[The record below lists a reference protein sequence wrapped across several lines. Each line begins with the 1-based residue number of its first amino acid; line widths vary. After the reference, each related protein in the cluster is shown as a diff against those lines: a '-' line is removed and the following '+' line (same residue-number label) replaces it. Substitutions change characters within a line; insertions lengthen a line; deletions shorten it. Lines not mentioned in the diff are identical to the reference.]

1 MSAKGLPPPSASEGQ
16 SSAAGD
22 GPIGGIKQAH
32 ADMVAWLYKPHGGAV
47 DDQLKKID
55 AANVKREHIAYG
67 VIGLVSLYLLFGEE
81 AMFVSNLITFLFPAS
96 FAVGI
101 IRGKKGTEAVNQLLY
116 WVPFGFFALLDSTS
130 FSLIPAYYLLRTA
143 FLIFLFLPQT
153 QGAQL
158 IYNKVI
164 EPIAKTV
171 EGFGGKKA

>member
-81 AMFVSNLITFLFPAS
+81 AMFPC
-96 FAVGI
+96 I
-101 IRGKKGTEAVNQLLY
+101 IRCCHHSWKERNRSCKS
-116 WVPFGFFALLDSTS
+116 LDSCLL
-130 FSLIPAYYLLRTA
+130 SLEDCVLDFPIPSPDSRSSTDL
-143 FLIFLFLPQT
+143 Q
-153 QGAQL
+153 QS
-158 IYNKVI
+158 N
-164 EPIAKTV
+164 
-171 EGFGGKKA
+171 